1 MGRVLTIDK
10 IPQLKF
16 DKLPELFSPTE
27 YIQNFLKSQ
36 TVKAKNKPKF
46 FNPFKEILSSENGE
60 KSLVMSFW
68 LVFCLSFR
76 EHQNEIASQIIKS
89 MRGLN
94 KELVVKM
101 MNYKNR
107 EKVLLH
113 YEFSLAYLVHF
124 LMFHL
129 FKQDDEKVTHPR
141 FILNCYHIVIYERRG
156 LLVSDYYIEQ
166 QIELLFHTNSFV
178 YLNKE
183 IRIQEKLREDANR
196 SLWDGVTSSSAK
208 NKKTFDFAQKNGS
221 CLLKKNNSKLKNLIK
236 FMTL

>member
-10 IPQLKF
+10 IPELTL
-16 DKLPELFSPTE
+16 DKLPELFSPAE

-36 TVKAKNKPKF
+36 TVKARTKPKF
-46 FNPFKEILSSENGE
+46 FNALKEILLNENGQ
-60 KSLVMSFW
+60 KSLLFSFW

-76 EHQNEIASQIIKS
+76 ENTNQITSQIIRNI
-89 MRGLN
+89 RGLN
-94 KELVVKM
+94 KDLVLRM

-107 EKVLLH
+107 EEVLLH

-124 LMFHL
+124 IMFHL

-166 QIELLFHTNSFV
+166 QIESIFHTNSFV

-183 IRIQEKLREDANR
+183 IRIQEKLREDASR
-196 SLWDGVTSSSAK
+196 SLWDGVTSASAK
-208 NKKTFDFAQKNGS
+208 PKKIFEFGKKNGS
-221 CLLKKNNSKLKNLIK
+221 CSLKKRPLR
-236 FMTL
+236 